1 MTYKRENFELI
12 AMTIKNGKCLPK
24 YNYKHSD
31 TAEKETRE
39 YSVKVPV
46 SPHPDLQGLFLQL
59 REYVAKDHYME
70 TDVETL
76 ERIEITQVLTAGKD
90 ENRGIKILG
99 TLTTLHDT
107 NVTIQTGL
115 IRFEN
120 DISGFESE
128 LEDIFDAIE
137 NESFE
142 FIFKNK
148 SLQPTLFDT
157 EVHDVEVIDSGFPKM
172 SKVV

>member
-1 MTYKRENFELI
+1 MNFTKENFELI

-39 YSVKVPV
+39 YIVKVPV
-46 SPHPDLQGLFLQL
+46 APHPDLQGLFLQL

-70 TDVETL
+70 TDIDTL

-90 ENRGIKILG
+90 ENKGIKILG

-107 NVTIQTGL
+107 NVPIQTGL
-115 IRFEN
+115 IRFEE
-120 DISGFESE
+120 DISGFEGD
-128 LEDIFDAIE
+128 LETIFEAIE
-137 NESFE
+137 NEAFLY
-142 FIFKNK
+142 IFKNK
-148 SLQPTLFDT
+148 SAQPNLF
-157 EVHDVEVIDSGFPKM
+157 EVQDVEVIGSGFPQM